1 MCVLSACTTS
11 VVGMDDATGG
21 SRGRIRVVLG
31 DDGTGSHRA
40 LQALLLMQPDFD
52 VVGVAE
58 DGEVALGLL
67 RLLKPDIALLDAD
80 MAPFGGGAVARV
92 LRSELPDLQVV
103 VLTKPESAE
112 TWTLV

>member
-1 MCVLSACTTS
+1 MSVRSRCTTPL
-11 VVGMDDATGG
+11 VGKDAATTG
-21 SRGRIRVVLG
+21 SRSRIRVVLG

-52 VVGVAE
+52 VVGVAD

-80 MAPFGGGAVARV
+80 MASFGGAAVARV
-92 LRSELPDLQVV
+92 LKSELPDLQVV
-103 VLTKPESAE
+103 VLTSHESPSA
-112 TWTLV
+112 LHH